1 MVRVRRRGCWS
12 THGEVYLR
20 QSGLTTTDQRRQ
32 RARVRVC
39 GVREVGARECDVR
52 EWGRC
57 GAEGKR
63 VGIRGRQWRPSI
75 DGEQMGR
82 WVGRG
87 ISRAGGKVGVVDV
100 TGVGAAAEIA
110 GEGRGGRSF
119 RRAAGDRGRGRGG
132 RTQGCGRLQ

>member
-1 MVRVRRRGCWS
+1 
-12 THGEVYLR
+12 
-20 QSGLTTTDQRRQ
+20 
-32 RARVRVC
+32 
-39 GVREVGARECDVR
+39 VGARECDVR

-100 TGVGAAAEIA
+100 AGVGAAAEIA
-110 GEGRGGRSF
+110 GEGRGGRCF
-119 RRAAGDRGRGRGG
+119 RRAAGEVFGAWRATGGGGAEVEHRGVDAYSRH
-132 RTQGCGRLQ
+132 L